1 MCLPSLCRYE
11 IFRPPG
17 RTNHACAVSSVCF
30 CLVFRSLAIVICNS
44 VLSMLQRMVDF
55 RFLPVCVWGHAQ
67 WPLTFWD
74 LLDCSNQA
82 PLSMGF
88 SRQEDWNGLP
98 FPPPGFFPT
107 QGSNL
112 HLLHWRADSLPL
124 GHMGSPRTGEGSRN
138 SASQAPHFPCGCW
151 KKEVFT
157 YWDIGKPFRL
167 IHGLTS
173 IPC

>member
-107 QGSNL
+107 QDRGGIQKLSLIGPTFSLWLLKKISFHVLRHREAIPAHTWVNL
-112 HLLHWRADSLPL
+112 DS
-124 GHMGSPRTGEGSRN
+124 M
-138 SASQAPHFPCGCW
+138 
-151 KKEVFT
+151 
-157 YWDIGKPFRL
+157 
-167 IHGLTS
+167 LTN
-173 IPC
+173 IYVT